1 MSLTISTYV
10 LTFFFFFFF
19 FEGIQHWKMIH
30 KKWGTEYKLNKDKLR
45 NIELLHSLDKQTN
58 ELMCR
63 QILEP

>member
-1 MSLTISTYV
+1 MMIS
-10 LTFFFFFFF
+10 FFFF